1 MDRRSLARYSRG
13 VSKSQIQVSDLTLSH
28 FSLLQNEDKP
38 YGNIA
43 KMNEMYI

>member
-1 MDRRSLARYSRG
+1 MDRGAWPATVHG

-38 YGNIA
+38 YSNIA
-43 KMNEMYI
+43 KMK